1 MISDASGDG
10 TRHLA
15 LVFFDILMVD
25 SDSLMQHTYAE
36 RREILESIITLEHG
50 YSMLAER
57 WEIPMNNGP
66 CSTSVGTLGDIFSK
80 LIAAPEEGAILKADE
95 GTYRDYDFPWVKVNF
110 LLIPKNVS
118 VHLTWYRV

>member
-15 LVFFDILMVD
+15 LVFFDILMIN
-25 SDSLMQHTYAE
+25 SNFIMQHTYAE
-36 RREILESIITLEHG
+36 RRKILESVISLEHG

-80 LIAAPEEGAILKADE
+80 LIASHEEGAVLKADE
-95 GTYRDYDFPWVKVNF
+95 GSYRDWRFPWVKVC
-110 LLIPKNVS
+110 
-118 VHLTWYRV
+118 Y